1 MAYPVWQ
8 IPGGNLGK
16 IAANEY
22 FELDL
27 ALADPHGSLS
37 GSITALQIN
46 RTFGVSS
53 SWGFHNGQIIF
64 AASGLPYH
72 SYGNSAN
79 PNIPSPQNYN
89 LKWPLRAGTNSKS
102 TYQIPVN
109 LGAIGYWLNGVAMF
123 SPSAATGTPPN
134 YPPAPAGYNYNASY
148 TSGQTLGYSFG
159 EDLAG
164 GHSQQDGIYHYHDY
178 TFAIAWQSGSGNAPG
193 SGVPY
198 GVAEINSIPYL
209 KGGLVHADGHS
220 KILGFSLD
228 GYPVYGPYG
237 YTTPTNAASA
247 VKRMETGYHLKP
259 TISRSAAASNTAV
272 WPMGI
277 FVQDYEYIGTG
288 DLDLHNG
295 RYCVTPDYPQGTYA
309 YFCTV
314 DQALTPVYPYV
325 IGNYFYNDP
334 AVQNGNGNA
343 PVTALPSRS
352 NNVTYQLISGRLPPG
367 LQLDDVN
374 QIIKGLPVS
383 RYEISGV
390 AYSVSQ
396 DQNYKFTIRAINNL
410 DKTVTDK
417 GFSVTITGNY
427 PPEILTTE
435 YSLGDYLDGSYID
448 IAISAVDLNVNDVL
462 TFSLEA
468 SQPNQLFSSGLPPGL
483 ALTSDGHITGVLEPV
498 INPYPQESTGTISQ
512 TGLDNSQ
519 WNLNPYVFDP
529 LINKRD
535 YLFTIRVTDG
545 KTIARHQ
552 YKMTVYNHSDLRTD
566 NITIDTTEY
575 TYTSDISNRRTPV
588 LITQNLGNFSNIQ
601 SGEYFS
607 FQLIAKDYDNDPI
620 KFQLYGSNGGGWDAD
635 GQHSDG
641 VQIGWD
647 NDVWESSNFVMP
659 PGLGLDENTG
669 WITGLVEA
677 QVVPTFD
684 YNFGIRVVKADN
696 PTIASQ
702 VVTMYTTVL
711 GSYYS
716 GVTWNT
722 ASDLGYVKAG
732 AISNLSINA
741 KANNGS
747 ELYYSLAIGSHM
759 PQGLSLLPNGLLS
772 GRPSFQTNVLD
783 RGLTTIDKNNYS
795 RGYQDNPTTF
805 DAKYTLIVDVINF
818 DQTVSSQKTFTMTI
832 LNETYEPYE
841 NLYVVCRPPTD
852 KRELIDQLL
861 INDDIFAV
869 ADVYRHDDPY
879 FGTNTELTAL
889 TASGLTANQAT
900 VYANAMQKRHRD
912 KPLYFGD
919 FKYAIAK
926 DASGTYLYDVIYV
939 ELIQD
944 TTGDKAKSPADA
956 VFNMSNK
963 INGWKNPRV
972 KDLPENQIASDT
984 TNVTDDVMYVKTND
998 TWTAINTENLV
1009 YENDLLQMNND
1020 IIQAVGV
1027 TNNYALPEWM
1037 NTIQPD
1043 GSIPGFVLCSVLAY
1057 MKPGTGAKT
1066 LYNLKKYIPFDIKLV
1081 PFIVDRYVWD
1091 HNLSQNFD
1099 LVNRKFY
1106 DKAYTTF
1113 DNYGSKNISYT
1124 PVATVDYAVDVPF
1137 DTLNQSGLNQLILD
1151 GGIDGVVDV
1160 FQDKTI
1166 IFHTQEDFNG
1176 YTGFND
1182 GWNFPDSSVVPGY
1195 NEIVTKVSAINQRGG
1210 IWKINV
1216 VNLDVGGFDPTQSGL
1231 EQAGFDLYNLG
1242 GANNLIILTF
1252 VQELK
1257 VGDVVSVKSGNLH
1270 GGQDLKYTV
1279 DNMIHLGHTVPYFN
1293 NVKNVS
1299 TVSVIPT
1306 TFDIKHTRFVNNVD
1320 EYQLPLD
1327 GDTYLKFPQ
1336 KHIFQA
1342 Y

>member
-8 IPGGNLGK
+8 IPGGNLGR

-27 ALADPHGSLS
+27 VLADPHGSLS
-37 GSITALQIN
+37 GSLTALQIN

-53 SWGFHNGQIIF
+53 SWGFHNGQIYF

-79 PNIPSPQNYN
+79 PNIPKPQNYN

-102 TYQIPVN
+102 VYQVPVT

-123 SPSAATGTPPN
+123 NPSAAAGAPAN
-134 YPPAPAGYNYNASY
+134 YPPAPPGYNYNASY
-148 TSGQTLGYSFG
+148 TSGQLLGYGFG

-164 GHSQQDGIYHYHDY
+164 GHSQQDGVYHYHDY
-178 TFAIAWQSGSGNAPG
+178 TFALAWQSGFGNAPG
-193 SGVPY
+193 SGVMY
-198 GVAEINSIPYL
+198 GQAEVNNIPYL
-209 KGGLVHADGHS
+209 NSGLVHVDGHS

-237 YTTPTNAASA
+237 YTTATDPITAI
-247 VKRMETGYHLKP
+247 KRMETGYQLKSAS
-259 TISRSAAASNTAV
+259 SRSAAASNTSV

-277 FVQDYEYIGTG
+277 FIQDYEYVGTG

-314 DQALTPVYPYV
+314 DQNLTPVYPYV

-334 AVQNGNGNA
+334 AVSFGNGA
-343 PVTALPSRS
+343 PPITVLPGRS
-352 NNVTYQLISGRLPPG
+352 TNVSYQLISGRLPPG
-367 LQLDDVN
+367 LQLDVMN

-383 RYEISGV
+383 RYQISGV

-396 DQNYKFTIRAINNL
+396 DQTYNFTIRATNNL

-417 GFSVTITGNY
+417 SFSVTITGNF

-435 YSLGDYLDGSYID
+435 YMLGDYLDGSYVD
-448 IAISAVDLNVNDVL
+448 IAIDAIDLNIDDTL
-462 TFSLEA
+462 TFALEA
-468 SQPNQLFSSGLPPGL
+468 NQPNQLISTGLPPGL
-483 ALTSDGHITGVLEPV
+483 TLTSNGHITGVLEPV
-498 INPYPQESTGTISQ
+498 IVPYPQESTGLTSQ
-512 TGLDNSQ
+512 TGLGNSQ
-519 WNLNPYVFDP
+519 WNLNPYAFDP
-529 LINKRD
+529 LINKRS
-535 YLFTIRVTDG
+535 YLFTVRVTDG
-545 KTIARHQ
+545 KSIARRQ
-552 YKMTVYNHSDLRTD
+552 FQMNVYNHADLRTD
-566 NITIDTTEY
+566 NITVDSTEY
-575 TYTSDISNRRTPV
+575 DYTADITNRRTPV
-588 LITQNLGNFSNIQ
+588 LLTQSLGDSSIIQ

-620 KFQLYGSNGGGWDAD
+620 KFQLYGGNGGGWDTD
-635 GQHSDG
+635 GEHVDG
-641 VQIGWD
+641 IIIGWD

-659 PGLGLDENTG
+659 QGLGLDENTG
-669 WITGLVEA
+669 WITGLVES
-677 QVVPTFD
+677 QILPTID
-684 YNFGIRVVKADN
+684 YNFGIRVVKRDD

-716 GVTWNT
+716 GVTWST
-722 ASDLGYVKAG
+722 GSDLGYVKAG
-732 AISNLSINA
+732 ATSNLSIEA

-747 ELYYSLAIGSHM
+747 ELYYSLNVGSHM
-759 PQGLSLLPNGLLS
+759 PQGLTLLSNGLLS
-772 GRPSFQTNVLD
+772 GRPSFQTYDLD
-783 RGLTTIDKNNYS
+783 HGATTIDGVNYN
-795 RGYQDNPTTF
+795 RRFQNTPTTF
-805 DAKYTLIVDVINF
+805 DAKYTMIVNVINF

-841 NLYVVCRPPTD
+841 NLYVVCRPPVD

-861 INDDIFAV
+861 HNDDIFSV
-869 ADVYRHDDPY
+869 SDVYRHDDPH

-889 TASGLTANQAT
+889 TASGLTANQAN
-900 VYANAMQKRHRD
+900 VYIDAMKNRHRD
-912 KPLYFGD
+912 KPLYFGE
-919 FKYAIAK
+919 FKYAIAR
-926 DASGTYLYDVIYV
+926 DATGTYLYDVIYV
-939 ELIQD
+939 ELVQD
-944 TTGDKAKSPADA
+944 TTGDKAKSPADN
-956 VFNMSNK
+956 VFNMTNK
-963 INGWKNPRV
+963 INGWKNPRIN
-972 KDLPENQIASDT
+972 DLPENQIASDT
-984 TNVTDDVMYVKTND
+984 VKISDDVMYVRTND
-998 TWTAINTENLV
+998 TWTAINLQNLV
-1009 YENDLLQMNND
+1009 YENDLFQMNND

-1027 TNNYALPEWM
+1027 TNTQALPEWM

-1043 GSIPGFVLCSVLAY
+1043 GSIPGFVLCSTLAY

-1081 PFIVDRYVWD
+1081 PFVIDRYVWD

-1099 LVNRKFY
+1099 LANRKFY
-1106 DKAYTTF
+1106 DKFYTTF
-1113 DNYGSKNISYT
+1113 DNYGSNTVSYK
-1124 PVATVDYAVDVPF
+1124 PVATVDYAVDMPF
-1137 DTLNQSGLNQLILD
+1137 DTLNQIGLNQLVLNGGLD
-1151 GGIDGVVDV
+1151 GIVDR

-1166 IFHTQEDFNG
+1166 VFYTQEDYTYYNG
-1176 YTGFND
+1176 PNN
-1182 GWNFPDSSVVPGY
+1182 GWNFPDSSIVPGY
-1195 NEIVTKVSAINQRGG
+1195 NEVVTRVSAINQRGG

-1216 VNLDVGGFDPTQSGL
+1216 VNLDVGGFDPLQNGW
-1231 EQAGFDLYNLG
+1231 ENAGFDLYNLG
-1242 GANNLIILTF
+1242 GANNLIQLTF

-1257 VGDVVSVKSGNLH
+1257 VGDVISVRSGNLH
-1270 GGQDLKYTV
+1270 GGKDIKYAV
-1279 DNMIHLGHTVPYFN
+1279 DDMVNLGHTVPYFV
-1293 NVKNVS
+1293 NVKNITS
-1299 TVSVIPT
+1299 SSLIPT

-1320 EYQLPLD
+1320 QYQIPLD